1 MAVLAE
7 AVFLFRFEVI
17 VGAVV
22 IDDLVA
28 SLAKFQTAPVYVRLD
43 VVAFLRE
50 DGQRPVY
57 LMNVDFRLFYKALCI
72 LQRRQLGT
80 RIKYPCEEQ
89 HLKYFVQVVLVPVA
103 LLYLSAYLVQT
114 QFVIHF
120 LEKEISAIVT
130 ALGVLVNECGGIAL
144 QYYLLP
150 VLFFLSGEL
159 GNVLLA
165 SPMGSSPRSASPG
178 PQECRGALRIWWKA
192 YRFRCGNSSEHNR
205 RAACPLTESLES

>member
-7 AVFLFRFEVI
+7 AVFLFRFEII

-22 IDDLVA
+22 IDDLIA
-28 SLAKFQTAPVYVRLD
+28 PLAKFQTAPVYVRLD

-57 LMNVDFRLFYKALCI
+57 LMNVDFRSFYKALCI
-72 LQRRQLGT
+72 LERRQLGT

-130 ALGVLVNECGGIAL
+130 SLGILVNECGGIAL

-150 VLFFLSGEL
+150 VLFFLGSKL
-159 GNVLLA
+159 GNVLFGFSDGIFSPEALLQVLKSAEALYIFGGRLTVFVAVTLLNIIDGLLA
-165 SPMGSSPRSASPG
+165 
-178 PQECRGALRIWWKA
+178 
-192 YRFRCGNSSEHNR
+192 H
-205 RAACPLTESLES
+205 